1 MFKGHEGQH
10 DAGVLP
16 EQARLQVEREA
27 LRERKPLPAQNAAI
41 AASEDPALAPRVEST
56 MSPNGD
62 PALQP
67 RRDARPINETNDGTT
82 LGTRL
87 PQQPRAMV
95 SDDEPEHVHAHE
107 DDAPTVSHELAD
119 QAAIKPLEEKGYA
132 EINHGE
138 VEVKNLGWNAE
149 NSNNIPSPLV
159 GGLTNDEL
167 WVLIRRF
174 DKQLF
179 HVKAIPEAPLAE
191 LDLNIADEEEF
202 SPEKLRS
209 HIERLYMTVL
219 VGLFSFWKQIVRL
232 RSWREYRRTSTF
244 LAVYV
249 VAWLFNILLPTILVF
264 LGTLILYTP
273 ARAFCFPPAPPSL
286 IDSSTGGVKTPS
298 AGLLASDD
306 SVTGAPEQFQGEAV
320 EKEAHSFVT
329 SISSL
334 VVSTAA
340 GKQPQG
346 DPPQSSSMDA
356 NLEAVP
362 DPADVAEDVVD
373 AKDKTGG
380 EKPGTH
386 DKTKKPVTRNVWDK
400 ARPVMHG
407 IADFVDTYER
417 FGNALSPTAPFH
429 THRPRLIL
437 AGVLLP
443 LFLAS
448 LIVTPHMAAKGFGF
462 IVGFSFFGDPAI
474 QRGIAFI
481 ERKVPNWQKYIEL
494 RNTLLKGIPTNA
506 QLTITLLRIGER
518 NKAPLPPPP
527 RSDQAPPE
535 QPHETAGEGL
545 EHLGVDQEE
554 IDEAVQPD
562 EELLAPAESETPDK
576 KQKKGHRIV
585 NFIKSTAKGG
595 INTTLTANKVKAKVG
610 SHQAKDRLGVV
621 KKIDQPDPAKGP
633 VRFPAR
639 YNGKRG
645 HAYITATATTPA
657 LSWTSEKEDAHPK
670 WSVTV
675 GEIAEIQK
683 LGGLGWKS
691 KIVVGWATNREVAD
705 SLLIKDNVGKDYHL
719 TAIETRD
726 ELFNRLVAMG
736 AQMWETW

>member
-1 MFKGHEGQH
+1 MFKGHERQR

-16 EQARLQVEREA
+16 EQQRAEA
-27 LRERKPLPAQNAAI
+27 EQQALNSQPAVAQNAAI
-41 AASEDPALAPRVEST
+41 TSSEAPALAPREEPVRVL
-56 MSPNGD
+56 NQD
-62 PALQP
+62 PATEP
-67 RRDARPINETNDGTT
+67 RLDGATRTGKGDEST
-82 LGTRL
+82 LGTRR
-87 PQQPRAMV
+87 PQQPRAMI
-95 SDDEPEHVHAHE
+95 SDDGPEHVDAHAN
-107 DDAPTVSHELAD
+107 DAPTVSHELAD
-119 QAAIKPLEEKGYA
+119 QAANRPLEEKGYA

-138 VEVKNLGWNAE
+138 VEVKNLGWNTD
-149 NSNNIPSPLV
+149 NSNNVPNPLV
-159 GGLTNDEL
+159 GGLSNEEL
-167 WVLIRRF
+167 WVLVRRF

-202 SPEKLRS
+202 SPDKLRS

-219 VGLFSFWKQIVRL
+219 VGLFSFWKHIVRL
-232 RSWREYRRTSTF
+232 RSWREYRRTSAF
-244 LAVYV
+244 LAVYI
-249 VAWLFNILLPTILVF
+249 VAWLFNILLPTFLIF

-273 ARAFCFPPAPPSL
+273 ARSFCFPPAPPSL

-306 SVTGAPEQFQGEAV
+306 SVTGAPQQYQGEAV

-346 DPPQSSSMDA
+346 DPPQNSSMDA
-356 NLEAVP
+356 NLEAAP
-362 DPADVAEDVVD
+362 DPADVAEDIVD

-407 IADFVDTYER
+407 IAD
-417 FGNALSPTAPFH
+417 
-429 THRPRLIL
+429 
-437 AGVLLP
+437 
-443 LFLAS
+443 
-448 LIVTPHMAAKGFGF
+448 GFGF
-462 IVGFSFFGDPAI
+462 IIGFSFFGDPVI
-474 QRGIAFI
+474 QRGIAFV
-481 ERKVPNWQKYIEL
+481 ERKVPDWQKYIEL

-527 RSDQAPPE
+527 RSDQAPPD

-545 EHLGVDQEE
+545 EHLGRSSSLRMNPSVLIFLQGVDQDE

-562 EELLAPAESETPDK
+562 EELLAPAESETPEK

-610 SHQAKDRLGVV
+610 SHHAKDRLGVV
-621 KKIDQPDPAKGP
+621 KKIDQPDPSKGP

-639 YNGKRG
+639 YGGKRG

-705 SLLIKDNVGKDYHL
+705 SLLIKDDIGNEYHL

-736 AQMWETW
+736 SQMWETW

>member
-1 MFKGHEGQH
+1 M
-10 DAGVLP
+10 
-16 EQARLQVEREA
+16 
-27 LRERKPLPAQNAAI
+27 I
-41 AASEDPALAPRVEST
+41 
-56 MSPNGD
+56 
-62 PALQP
+62 
-67 RRDARPINETNDGTT
+67 
-82 LGTRL
+82 
-87 PQQPRAMV
+87 
-95 SDDEPEHVHAHE
+95 SDDGPEHVDAHAN
-107 DDAPTVSHELAD
+107 DAPT
-119 QAAIKPLEEKGYA
+119 KGYA

-138 VEVKNLGWNAE
+138 VEVKNLGWNTD
-149 NSNNIPSPLV
+149 NSNNVPNPLV
-159 GGLTNDEL
+159 GGLSNEEL
-167 WVLIRRF
+167 WVLVRRF

-202 SPEKLRS
+202 SPDKLRS

-219 VGLFSFWKQIVRL
+219 VGLFSFWKHIVRL
-232 RSWREYRRTSTF
+232 RSWREYRRTSAF
-244 LAVYV
+244 LAVYI
-249 VAWLFNILLPTILVF
+249 VAWLFNILLPTFLIF

-273 ARAFCFPPAPPSL
+273 ARSLCFPQAPPSL

-306 SVTGAPEQFQGEAV
+306 SVTGAPQQYQGEAV

-346 DPPQSSSMDA
+346 DPPQTPSMDA
-356 NLEAVP
+356 NLEAAP
-362 DPADVAEDVVD
+362 DPADVAEDIVD

-380 EKPGTH
+380 EKPGSH

-437 AGVLLP
+437 ASVLLP
-443 LFLAS
+443 LFFAS
-448 LIVTPHMAAKGFGF
+448 LLVTPHMAAKGFGF
-462 IVGFSFFGDPAI
+462 IVGFSFFGDPVI
-474 QRGIAFI
+474 QRGIAFV
-481 ERKVPNWQKYIEL
+481 ERKVPDWQKYIEL

-527 RSDQAPPE
+527 RSDQAPPDQPHE
-535 QPHETAGEGL
+535 TAGEGLEHLDQDEIDEAVQPDEELLAPAESETPEKKQKKGHRILTITLLRIGERNKAPLPPPPRSDQATPDQPHETAGEGL

-562 EELLAPAESETPDK
+562 EELLAPAESETPEK

-610 SHQAKDRLGVV
+610 SHHAKVRLGVV
-621 KKIDQPDPAKGP
+621 KKVDQPDPAKGP

-639 YNGKRG
+639 YGGKRG

-670 WSVTV
+670 WSVSV
-675 GEIAEIQK
+675 GEITEIQK

-705 SLLIKDNVGKDYHL
+705 SLLIKDDIGNEYHL

-736 AQMWETW
+736 SQMWETW

>member
-1 MFKGHEGQH
+1 MFKGHERQRE
-10 DAGVLP
+10 AGVLP
-16 EQARLQVEREA
+16 EQQA
-27 LRERKPLPAQNAAI
+27 LNSQPASEQNATI
-41 AASEDPALAPRVEST
+41 SSCEDPALAPGGESVRVL
-56 MSPNGD
+56 NQD
-62 PALQP
+62 PAMEP
-67 RRDARPINETNDGTT
+67 SMDDATRTGTGDQSS
-82 LGTRL
+82 LGTRR
-87 PQQPRAMV
+87 PQQPRAMI
-95 SDDEPEHVHAHE
+95 SDDGPEHVDAHAN
-107 DDAPTVSHELAD
+107 DAPTVSHELAD
-119 QAAIKPLEEKGYA
+119 QAANRPLEEKGYA

-138 VEVKNLGWNAE
+138 VEVKNLGWNTE
-149 NSNNIPSPLV
+149 NTNNVPSPLV
-159 GGLTNDEL
+159 GGLSNEEL
-167 WVLIRRF
+167 WVLVRRF

-202 SPEKLRS
+202 SPDKLRS

-219 VGLFSFWKQIVRL
+219 VGLFAFWKQIVRL
-232 RSWREYRRTSTF
+232 RSWREYRRTSAF
-244 LAVYV
+244 LVVYV
-249 VAWLFNILLPTILVF
+249 VAWLFNILLPTVLIF

-273 ARAFCFPPAPPSL
+273 ARSFCFPPAPPSL

-306 SVTGAPEQFQGEAV
+306 SVTGAPQQFQGEAV

-346 DPPQSSSMDA
+346 DPPQNSSMDA
-356 NLEAVP
+356 NLEAAP
-362 DPADVAEDVVD
+362 DPADVAEDIVD

-437 AGVLLP
+437 ASVLLP
-443 LFLAS
+443 LFFAS
-448 LIVTPHMAAKGFGF
+448 LLVTPHMAAKGFGF
-462 IVGFSFFGDPAI
+462 IVGFSFFGDPVI
-474 QRGIAFI
+474 QRGIAFV
-481 ERKVPNWQKYIEL
+481 ERKVPDWQKYIEL

-506 QLTITLLRIGER
+506 QLTITLLRI
-518 NKAPLPPPP
+518 
-527 RSDQAPPE
+527 
-535 QPHETAGEGL
+535 
-545 EHLGVDQEE
+545 DQEE

-562 EELLAPAESETPDK
+562 EELLAPAESETPEK

-610 SHQAKDRLGVV
+610 SHHAKDRLGVV
-621 KKIDQPDPAKGP
+621 KKVDQPDPAKGP

-639 YNGKRG
+639 YGGKRG

-705 SLLIKDNVGKDYHL
+705 SLLIKDDIGNEYHL

-736 AQMWETW
+736 SQMWEAW

>member
-1 MFKGHEGQH
+1 MFKGHERQR

-16 EQARLQVEREA
+16 EQQRAEA
-27 LRERKPLPAQNAAI
+27 EQQALNSQPAVAQNAAI
-41 AASEDPALAPRVEST
+41 ASSEAPALAPREEPVRVL
-56 MSPNGD
+56 NQD
-62 PALQP
+62 PAMEP
-67 RRDARPINETNDGTT
+67 RLDGATRTRTGDEST
-82 LGTRL
+82 LGTRR
-87 PQQPRAMV
+87 PQQPRAMI
-95 SDDEPEHVHAHE
+95 SDDGPEHVDAHAN
-107 DDAPTVSHELAD
+107 DAPTVSHELAD
-119 QAAIKPLEEKGYA
+119 QAANRPLEEKGYA

-138 VEVKNLGWNAE
+138 VEVKNLGWNTD
-149 NSNNIPSPLV
+149 NSNNVPNPLV
-159 GGLTNDEL
+159 GGLSNEEL
-167 WVLIRRF
+167 WVLVRRF

-202 SPEKLRS
+202 SPDKLRS

-219 VGLFSFWKQIVRL
+219 VGLFSFWKHIVRL
-232 RSWREYRRTSTF
+232 RSWREYRRTSAF
-244 LAVYV
+244 LAVYI
-249 VAWLFNILLPTILVF
+249 VAWLFNILLPTFLIF

-273 ARAFCFPPAPPSL
+273 ARSFCFPPAPPSL
-286 IDSSTGGVKTPS
+286 IDSSTGVVKTPS

-306 SVTGAPEQFQGEAV
+306 SVTGAPQQYQGEAV

-346 DPPQSSSMDA
+346 DPPQNSSMDA
-356 NLEAVP
+356 NLEAAP
-362 DPADVAEDVVD
+362 DPADVAEDIVD

-437 AGVLLP
+437 ASVLLP
-443 LFLAS
+443 LFFAS
-448 LIVTPHMAAKGFGF
+448 LLVTPHMAAKGFGF
-462 IVGFSFFGDPAI
+462 IIGFSFFGDPVI
-474 QRGIAFI
+474 QRGIAFV
-481 ERKVPNWQKYIEL
+481 ERKVPDWQKYIEL

-527 RSDQAPPE
+527 RSDQVPPD

-545 EHLGVDQEE
+545 EHL
-554 IDEAVQPD
+554 
-562 EELLAPAESETPDK
+562 
-576 KQKKGHRIV
+576 
-585 NFIKSTAKGG
+585 AKGG

-610 SHQAKDRLGVV
+610 SHHAKDRLGVV
-621 KKIDQPDPAKGP
+621 KKIDQPDPSKGP

-639 YNGKRG
+639 YGGKRG

-705 SLLIKDNVGKDYHL
+705 SLLIKDDIGNEYHL

-736 AQMWETW
+736 SQMWETW